1 VRFEVPTIVT
11 TTITGHDLN
20 DSNTVYTLMQDEVY
34 SLNLVLNSVRS
45 S

>member
-1 VRFEVPTIVT
+1 MSFKVPTAVT

-20 DSNTVYTLMQDEVY
+20 KCNTVYTLMQDEVY
-34 SLNLVLNSVRS
+34 SLNLVYISVRS